1 MKRSPARGIRAVQ
14 SVRVGDV
21 FTLVG
26 RTGPKFRV
34 VKVYKAAGVVPSV
47 VGHSLDGK
55 QQTHA
60 RIEDIAV
67 HRGTGGRGYH
77 VTAENPRRRLEG
89 RRGGDAAR
97 GARERTIRQVT
108 TLDGRTVRL
117 PFPMKEGAYAAWQKT
132 PAGREWRRQH
142 LERPRGNP
150 GPTHVHHPYVF
161 VRRAT
166 GSAYG
171 GSDFPTLEKARARG
185 RKLSA
190 RLRHSLDI
198 QDVRTG
204 QRYPLEAL
212 RTNKKSSR
220 ATVQRRRS
228 TRKAGRS
235 VAGGGRYVAQ
245 EMRALKRGS
254 SHVRTPAQAVAVGLE
269 RARAAGVKVPRRNP
283 PLVIVNPPGAARVVA
298 TLGYPVEIRY
308 RHAQDG
314 HYYKHAFKTGDVIEL
329 LADGSFRV
337 RNKRGKTLWGD
348 F

>member
-117 PFPMKEGAYAAWQKT
+117 PFPMKEGDYAAWQKT
-132 PAGREWRRQH
+132 PAGREWRHEH

-150 GPTHVHHPYVF
+150 GPT
-161 VRRAT
+161 
-166 GSAYG
+166 
-171 GSDFPTLEKARARG
+171 
-185 RKLSA
+185 
-190 RLRHSLDI
+190 
-198 QDVRTG
+198 Q
-204 QRYPLEAL
+204 
-212 RTNKKSSR
+212 TNKKSSR

-254 SHVRTPAQAVAVGLE
+254 SHVRTPAQAVAVGLS